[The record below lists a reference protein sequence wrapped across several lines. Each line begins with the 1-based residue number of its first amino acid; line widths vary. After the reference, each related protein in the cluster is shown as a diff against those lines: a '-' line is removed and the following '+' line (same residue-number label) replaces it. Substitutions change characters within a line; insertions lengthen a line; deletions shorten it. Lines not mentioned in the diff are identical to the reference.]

1 MNENPCLL
9 IEFNPLT
16 WQTIAVYF
24 KASTDEETKR
34 LREILVRGVKCEM
47 SAPAG
52 GHYDA

>member
-9 IEFNPLT
+9 IEFDAQS

-47 SAPAG
+47 TAPAG